1 MAIEFDGKGNV
12 TSTTEDGAIAVKFY
26 SMQKQIDD
34 LQETIKILRE
44 RERTFNDLCKQYR
57 EEVERLEK
65 QQQNVIN
72 YVKKNISYYYDE
84 DLDKHITQYEVDG
97 IDILKIVGE
106 IE

>member
-1 MAIEFDGKGNV
+1 MSNEQEYSVIAI
-12 TSTTEDGAIAVKFY
+12 KFY

-34 LQETIKILRE
+34 QQETIKILRE

-57 EEVERLEK
+57 EELEK
-65 QQQNVIN
+65 IEEQRQNVIN

-84 DLDKHITQYEVDG
+84 DLDKHITQCEVDG
-97 IDILKIVGE
+97 IDILKMVGE